1 MKPEPLQRLRSRRR
15 KYTPRYEAGRIKHD
29 GNPVLEWCIGNV
41 VGRYDARSNVYPRK
55 ERPEQKIDAAI
66 TTIMGVARC
75 LAGRQ
80 AGSRYNDPATRSSPF
95 LTLAPAGDYLYER
108 SR

>member
-1 MKPEPLQRLRSRRR
+1 MRAQRMVR
-15 KYTPRYEAGRIKHD
+15 D
-29 GNPVLEWCIGNV
+29 GAPVLEWCIGNV

-66 TTIMGVARC
+66 TTIMGIARC

-80 AGSRYNDPATRSSPF
+80 ARSRYNDPATRTSPF
-95 LTLAPAGDYLYER
+95 LTLAPAADYPYGR
-108 SR
+108 SP

>member
-1 MKPEPLQRLRSRRR
+1 
-15 KYTPRYEAGRIKHD
+15 
-29 GNPVLEWCIGNV
+29 VLEWCIGNV

-66 TTIMGVARC
+66 TTIMGIARC

-80 AGSRYNDPATRSSPF
+80 AGSRNDSGDP
-95 LTLAPAGDYLYER
+95 LLALPR
-108 SR
+108 SRPCRRIHVIENG